1 MSNLKPAGGTSNS
14 IPRMDVQIDTIH
26 VIAWF
31 IDFLHDASEG
41 SDMIADFQSTFK
53 LYKAVWIS
61 MFGIHFP
68 DLAQNLKFLENEFVD
83 NGASSFITNA
93 KQLLYKYNMSQ
104 GKYLFYLN
112 QQGIIKPILE
122 FGTYS
127 TEDGKMLQ
135 NTETQNLLN
144 IMQAQTSLSTTD
156 MKDSNNFIMIMPDA
170 LKRAVSSISNLL
182 KASAS
187 ITSDQISVYV
197 SDGKTLSS
205 IYDSATGGMFPADL
219 ATGSATTKI
228 NEIQKKFQQP
238 YGFQFQ
244 KSGNVILDLTLNKQ
258 QDNNQLVNLIFN
270 QILAILQYACP
281 GYNNDN
287 IIDEPNNTNNGQTYK
302 NVAYKEGMISIDS
315 LISIVKTHALN
326 LTKRQIYDAV
336 TMISKVLAN
345 RLLMKRGDLNNVNMT
360 ALYEIFTNMTP
371 VSIVKENVQE
381 EPSATRKSFREKK
394 APTFFGEFEDESE
407 QNTQKFTSCNEN
419 IGSYIACALNFNIDN
434 TKIFSAKTSAEISK
448 IELTPEVELSESN
461 SKKRKITP
469 TTQLGLNVEITTVG
483 ERMNHPIDDND
494 INSLKHWLMRI
505 FLFMRG
511 EMGLNYDEKTCAINQ
526 ELQNEMTQELKTLIE
541 FGSVYL
547 QVTSPNGTTTTHTD
561 SSIAAIAA
569 KSTNTL
575 LSTDEIGKQARGTG
589 ASVETKTDVQTK
601 IASLLKPNNSGKK
614 RNLGGDTGDTVLFQQ
629 LFRIASGKIFADGMQ
644 PLTTK
649 WINSELNNTKGAAIP
664 ISMDGLFALLTMLYG
679 EQVLLE
685 ITASGVQQH
694 VQFSLPPKI
703 ANYICRIVETPPRT
717 NKTSSLLEKLYYTTF
732 TDETSEI
739 IELDVTVAELP
750 DIVTN
755 IGKPGF
761 FEDQQTEITAE
772 IKEKEKN
779 ENKMDTNNESA
790 ASADYVKTSPS
801 TLVQTSVQLNTLE
814 IEVDP
819 CANVIVSLL
828 FNYSTTLLNP
838 DYNNNVGTDDSINSS
853 NPFQSALS
861 HNAKHSSNQF
871 YTALCNN
878 CSCDD
883 DEAFIQLYQ
892 TKNHLGAL
900 DYVTRDFLRNNTS
913 AAWIQGV
920 KLEKAYT
927 DLMQKLPNQNS
938 LPLNKLPSYVEL
950 LSKLGATSCTEYYNN
965 WKTNKSIQFNY
976 DDQSPT
982 KKAKRGGSTLK
993 KQKVRK
999 NHTKRKK
1006 TKRKQN
1012 KQPKKKTRKNR
1023 K

>member
-1 MSNLKPAGGTSNS
+1 
-14 IPRMDVQIDTIH
+14 
-26 VIAWF
+26 
-31 IDFLHDASEG
+31 
-41 SDMIADFQSTFK
+41 MIADFERMFK
-53 LYKAVWIS
+53 LCKKIWIS
-61 MFGIHFP
+61 VFSVKNFP
-68 DLAQNLKFLENEFVD
+68 DLEENLTYLEQF
-83 NGASSFITNA
+83 ASTTASTFISKA

-135 NTETQNLLN
+135 NTEKQTLLN

-156 MKDSNNFIMIMPDA
+156 MKDSNKFIMIMPDA

-287 IIDEPNNTNNGQTYK
+287 IIDEPNDTNHSETYK
-302 NVAYKEGMISIDS
+302 NVAYNEGMKIIDTLS
-315 LISIVKTHALN
+315 TLTHQR
-326 LTKRQIYDAV
+326 LTKRQIYDAM

-345 RLLMKRGDLNNVNMT
+345 RLLMKRGDLNNVNTT
-360 ALYEIFTNMTP
+360 ALYEILAKMTQP
-371 VSIVKENVQE
+371 STTVKENVQE
-381 EPSATRKSFREKK
+381 DNESTNRRSGRERKTT
-394 APTFFGEFEDESE
+394 TFFGEFEDESE
-407 QNTQKFTSCNEN
+407 QNTQSFTSCNEN
-419 IGSYIACALNFNIDN
+419 IESYIACALNFNIDN
-434 TKIFSAKTSAEISK
+434 NKIFSAKKSAEISK
-448 IELTPEVELSESN
+448 IELLEPDN
-461 SKKRKITP
+461 SKKGK
-469 TTQLGLNVEITTVG
+469 LGLNVEITTVG
-483 ERMNHPIDDND
+483 ERMNDPIDDND
-494 INSLKHWLMRI
+494 INSLKHWAMRI

-511 EMGLNYDEKTCAINQ
+511 EMGLNYDKNTCAINQ
-526 ELQNEMTQELKTLIE
+526 ELRDEMTKELETLIE

-547 QVTSPNGTTTTHTD
+547 QVTTPNGSTTKHTD

-601 IASLLKPNNSGKK
+601 IASLLKPNKSGKK

-703 ANYICRIVETPPRT
+703 ANYICRIEKQQHY
-717 NKTSSLLEKLYYTTF
+717 NKKFSLLENLSNTTF

-739 IELDVTVAELP
+739 VELDVTVEKLP
-750 DIVTN
+750 DIVTDIEN
-755 IGKPGF
+755 PDIENPDI
-761 FEDQQTEITAE
+761 FEARQTEITDR
-772 IKEKEKN
+772 IKEKEEN
-779 ENKMDTNNESA
+779 ANKMDTNNESA

-801 TLVQTSVQLNTLE
+801 TLVQTSVRLNTLE

-838 DYNNNVGTDDSINSS
+838 DYNNNVGTDDSKDSS

-871 YTALCNN
+871 FTALCNN

-892 TKNHLGAL
+892 DKNHMGTL
-900 DYVTRDFLRNNTS
+900 DYVTHDFLWNNTS

-927 DLMQKLPNQNS
+927 DLMQKVPNPNS

-950 LSKLGATSCTEYYNN
+950 LSKLNGATSCTEYYNN

-982 KKAKRGGSTLK
+982 KKARRGGSTLK

-1012 KQPKKKTRKNR
+1012 KPTKKKTRKNR